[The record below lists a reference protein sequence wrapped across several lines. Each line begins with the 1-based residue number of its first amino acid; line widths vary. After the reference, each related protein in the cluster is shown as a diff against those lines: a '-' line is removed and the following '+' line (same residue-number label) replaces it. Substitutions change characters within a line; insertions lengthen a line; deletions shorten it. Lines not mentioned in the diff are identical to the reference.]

1 MKTVSYFRISGLFIL
16 ILLFFNIGQAQM
28 ESSSELYRTVLKLD
42 SILFENGFNN
52 CELKEM
58 EHLIAPD
65 LEFYHDQ
72 SGIST
77 SKEEFFKAIEQN
89 ICGSGDKK
97 PIRKLVADSM
107 EVFPLYNNGDL
118 YGAIQN
124 GVHEFYIKEAHKELY
139 ITGIAKFSHVFIL
152 QDSKWQLKRVLSYD
166 HRSPEE

>member
-1 MKTVSYFRISGLFIL
+1 MKIVSYFRTTALLIP
-16 ILLFFNIGQAQM
+16 ILLFFNRGHAQM
-28 ESSSELYRTVLKLD
+28 ESSSKLYRTIMGLD
-42 SILFENGFNN
+42 SILFVKGFNN

-72 SGIST
+72 TGISS

-89 ICGSGDKK
+89 ICGSVDKK

-107 EVFPLYNNGDL
+107 EVFPLYNNGVL

-124 GVHEFYIKEAHKELY
+124 GVHEFYIKTANKEPY
-139 ITGIAKFSHVFIL
+139 ITGIAKFSHVFIK
-152 QDSKWQLKRVLSYD
+152 QDGNWQLKRVLSYD

>member
-1 MKTVSYFRISGLFIL
+1 MTTVSSFKIVGVLIH
-16 ILLFFNIGQAQM
+16 ILLFFNMGHAQV
-28 ESSSELYRTVLKLD
+28 ESSSELYRNIMGLD
-42 SILFENGFNN
+42 SILFVNGFNN

-77 SKEEFFKAIEQN
+77 SKEDFFKAIKQN
-89 ICGSGDKK
+89 ICGKGDKK
-97 PIRKLVADSM
+97 PIRKLVANSM
-107 EVFPLYNNGDL
+107 EVYPLYNNGVL

-124 GVHEFYIKEAHKELY
+124 GIHEFYIKEANKELY

-152 QDSKWQLKRVLSYD
+152 QEGMWQLKRVLSYD
-166 HRSPEE
+166 HRSPKE

>member
-1 MKTVSYFRISGLFIL
+1 MKTIFYVRIAVLFIL
-16 ILLFFNIGQAQM
+16 ALLFFNTGQAQM
-28 ESSSELYRTVLKLD
+28 ESSSELYHTVLELD
-42 SILFENGFNN
+42 SILFEDGFNN
-52 CELKEM
+52 CKLKEM

-97 PIRKLVADSM
+97 PIRKLVAESM
-107 EVFPLYNNGDL
+107 EVFALYNNGVL

-139 ITGIAKFSHVFIL
+139 ITGI
-152 QDSKWQLKRVLSYD
+152 
-166 HRSPEE
+166 